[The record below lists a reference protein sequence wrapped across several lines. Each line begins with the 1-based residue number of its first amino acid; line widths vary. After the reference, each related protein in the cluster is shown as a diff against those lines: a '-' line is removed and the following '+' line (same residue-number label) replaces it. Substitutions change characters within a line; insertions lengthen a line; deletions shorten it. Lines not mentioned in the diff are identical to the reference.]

1 MDMEF
6 DKAVDSE
13 IGDSNMEQNRPG
25 QDDLLDTTDCL
36 EAIGV
41 FKGWKNFLFII
52 VFGSLLLQ
60 QVLFWTVNS
69 GWVKP
74 EAPAEEVL
82 PVVVNE
88 PNEPTKGPGL
98 TDMVEGDLPED
109 PNEILEAAGRIVAD
123 PNLSADEGGKKSKP
137 LATVDFKYAKW
148 LIRILN
154 FALIMAST
162 LYCLTLLFALKVSL
176 LGRLGG
182 INHICRAFFLSL
194 VFLVLLLPWQQLIG
208 SVYGSEWL
216 VVRGE
221 IFTPGE
227 LLKLMKW
234 HDEQHARLFVGVL
247 YYLRFV
253 GYWLFVMLILVF
265 SLLRSGRWAKA
276 TLRRLEII

>member
-1 MDMEF
+1 
-6 DKAVDSE
+6 
-13 IGDSNMEQNRPG
+13 MEQNQAG

-41 FKGWKNFLFII
+41 FRGWKNFLFII
-52 VFGSLLLQ
+52 VFGSLLVQ
-60 QVLFWTVNS
+60 QVLFWSVNS
-69 GWVKP
+69 GWIKA
-74 EAPAEEVL
+74 EASHEEV
-82 PVVVNE
+82 PAVVIDE
-88 PNEPTKGPGL
+88 PNEPNPNPNITNL
-98 TDMVEGDLPED
+98 VEGELPDD
-109 PNEILEAAGRIVAD
+109 PNKILEAAARIAAD
-123 PNLSADEGGKKSKP
+123 PNLSFDDDDKTSGP
-137 LATVDFKYAKW
+137 LVTIDFKYAKW

-154 FALIMAST
+154 FVLIMAST
-162 LYCLTLLFALKVSL
+162 LYCLILLFTLKVSL

-208 SVYGSEWL
+208 SVSGSEWL

-227 LLKLMKW
+227 LLKLMNW
-234 HDEQHARLFVGVL
+234 HDEHQARIFVSVL

-253 GYWLFVMLILVF
+253 GYWLFVMLILTF
-265 SLLRSGRWAKA
+265 SLLRSSRWAKA